1 VEVRRRACCLL
12 LALLLASACSG
23 RASAPAPVPT
33 GDEVVVASFDFAE
46 SELLAEI
53 YAQVL
58 EGAGVPVRR
67 ELSLGPRELVLPAVR
82 QGRVDLVPEYLGTAL
97 TTVTG
102 TSAAGLTTGQARRR
116 LGAALAPDGLH
127 VLTPASAQNQNGLAV
142 LRTTA
147 QRLGLR
153 TTGDLLPHARRMAL
167 TGPPE
172 CPRRELC
179 LPGLRRTYGVEFG
192 RFVPYAGESQ
202 RTTALAQGVVDVAVV
217 FTTDGRLAGDEL
229 VLLADD
235 RGLQPVENV
244 VPVVSQRALQRH
256 GERLT
261 SVLDAVSRRLD
272 RSGLRFLDWRVEV
285 EGRPAAEQARGW
297 LLRHGLLPR

>member
-1 VEVRRRACCLL
+1 MQLRRRACCLL

-23 RASAPAPVPT
+23 QASAPVPSPP
-33 GDEVVVASFDFAE
+33 GDEVVVTSFDFAE

-58 EGAGVPVRR
+58 EGAGIPVRR
-67 ELSLGPRELVLPAVR
+67 ELSLGPRELVLPAAR

-102 TSAAGLTTGQARRR
+102 ASAAGLSTSQARRR
-116 LGAALAPDGLH
+116 LAAALAPDGLH

-142 LRTTA
+142 LRATA
-147 QRLGLR
+147 QRLDLR

-179 LPGLRRTYGVEFG
+179 LPGLRRAYGLEFG
-192 RFVPYAGESQ
+192 RFVPYAGEDQ
-202 RTTALAQGVVDVAVV
+202 RITALAQGVVDVAVV

-235 RGLQPVENV
+235 RELQPVENV
-244 VPVVSQRALQRH
+244 VPVVSQRALQQH

-261 SVLDAVSRRLD
+261 AVLDAVSRRLD

-297 LLRHGLLPR
+297 LLRQGLLPR